1 MLPNFWCILGHC
13 LIETHTSWQHFLF
26 GMMQYEPLMFLYV
39 FKLSHNHLVCGKIG
53 PSEQYEEP
61 PPPSPHRDDLTPC
74 STVLTVHCEFSVWW
88 SSDKLSE
95 DPRPKKNNFV
105 SSADKMLCYFSLGQ
119 SLWLFWQIVTCPA
132 KVIFFPQWVLQG
144 LLTDSLSSHRSF
156 FLVVAVLRGLFRPC
170 LITQEQSVRQVFSIW
185 AIIEYIQMI
194 IFHILPC
201 YSGFGCHFEAF
212 QIIPYFPQSLWCRC
226 YNNVICS
233 VPNANFKSIMMIFK
247 L

>member
-13 LIETHTSWQHFLF
+13 LIETHIMAAFPLWNDAIWALNVFVRVQIEPQSL
-26 GMMQYEPLMFLYV
+26 GMWKNRPIRTV
-39 FKLSHNHLVCGKIG
+39 WGT
-53 PSEQYEEP
+53 

-156 FLVVAVLRGLFRPC
+156 F
-170 LITQEQSVRQVFSIW
+170 
-185 AIIEYIQMI
+185 
-194 IFHILPC
+194 
-201 YSGFGCHFEAF
+201 
-212 QIIPYFPQSLWCRC
+212 
-226 YNNVICS
+226 
-233 VPNANFKSIMMIFK
+233 
-247 L
+247 